1 MPSQVDPWVCNSVSK
16 FWPYFQAVCFD
27 FLNGYK
33 ILALTFRMPKFCMC
47 PLNLMPMKAQTRK
60 LEKCELLFS
69 KVGKSKQIRKMAIT
83 PVLTMLTST
92 FWAHFASLYCPHQ
105 ISKNQDAIFSFTE
118 KVKNS
123 LFN

>member
-1 MPSQVDPWVCNSVSK
+1 
-16 FWPYFQAVCFD
+16 
-27 FLNGYK
+27 
-33 ILALTFRMPKFCMC
+33 
-47 PLNLMPMKAQTRK
+47 MKAQTRRLK
-60 LEKCELLFS
+60 ISKLLFN
-69 KVGKSKQIRKMAIT
+69 KVGKSKQIRKMAVT
-83 PVLTMLTST
+83 PVLTMLTSP

>member
-1 MPSQVDPWVCNSVSK
+1 
-16 FWPYFQAVCFD
+16 
-27 FLNGYK
+27 
-33 ILALTFRMPKFCMC
+33 MC

-83 PVLTMLTST
+83 PVLTMLTSS